1 MARNSKKVTPRG
13 RPSVPGRPRVF
24 AHTGRL
30 HSDAL
35 FREYYC
41 LYKIAA
47 TMTAEMDADRT
58 LREVKKIVR
67 ATFRPQQY
75 SLMLLAEDSQS
86 LSLKSHFGFG
96 TARARQFQAPLD
108 DGILAKAI
116 RRRQYLYIP
125 DLKSASM
132 RSSDYP
138 GSRLKQGAF
147 LTLPL
152 CVHGHTQV
160 LGVVNLYRRQPN
172 SFASHEIQ
180 LLRKIT
186 AQLAQVLQ
194 NISLYHAT
202 RALSITDSL
211 TGIFNRRHFNERYAT
226 EFMRAARY
234 QRPLSVIMIDLDHFK
249 KFNDTHGHL
258 LGDRV
263 LRMAAQVLDENI
275 RKADILARYG
285 GEEFVVILPE
295 IDKAHGR
302 QVAEKLRR
310 AIANATF
317 PKAENQ
323 PFGCLTASVG
333 LASFPED
340 AQDGNALLALADQAL
355 YEAKA
360 RGRNQVVVAFEKKA
374 DSRSK
379 LKKAGT
385 NYAVSS

>member
-1 MARNSKKVTPRG
+1 MARTPKNVGPRKRPTALG
-13 RPSVPGRPRVF
+13 RQRIF
-24 AHTGRL
+24 AHT
-30 HSDAL
+30 SIAQPDAL

-47 TMTAEMDADRT
+47 TMTAEMDAERT

-67 ATFRPQQY
+67 ATFQPQQY
-75 SLMLLAEDSQS
+75 ALMLLADDSQT
-86 LSLKSHFGFG
+86 LCIKSQFGIAAG
-96 TARARQFQAPLD
+96 RARQFQTPLD
-108 DGILAKAI
+108 DSVFGKAI
-116 RRRQYLYIP
+116 RRKQHIYIP
-125 DLKSASM
+125 DLKNAPFSY
-132 RSSDYP
+132 YP
-138 GSRLKQGAF
+138 GGRLKQGAI
-147 LTLPL
+147 LIVPL
-152 CVHGHTQV
+152 CLHGHTNA
-160 LGVVNLYRRQPN
+160 LGALNLYRRQPN
-172 SFASHEIQ
+172 SFSTQEIQ
-180 LLRKIT
+180 LLRKIA

-202 RALSITDSL
+202 RALSITDPL

-234 QRPLSVIMIDLDHFK
+234 QRPLSVIMLDLDHFK

-263 LRMAAQVLDENI
+263 LRMAAHVLDENI

-285 GEEFVVILPE
+285 GEEFIVILPE

-302 QVAEKLRR
+302 QVADKLRR
-310 AIANATF
+310 AIENATF
-317 PKAENQ
+317 PKAEHQ

-340 AQDGNALLALADQAL
+340 ALDGNALLALADQAL

-374 DSRSK
+374 ESNSK
-379 LKKAGT
+379 LKKAST
-385 NYAVSS
+385 SYAVSS